1 VVLLTF
7 LRTIILYGRLR
18 SRSLSHSH
26 IEVKGFTVFWLRRCA
41 GVMLVLPQG
50 DVEDISTRKLLISKW
65 PEISRLPVARIM
77 SVMPSVVCKQMLGK
91 FASSC

>member
-1 VVLLTF
+1 
-7 LRTIILYGRLR
+7 
-18 SRSLSHSH
+18 
-26 IEVKGFTVFWLRRCA
+26 
-41 GVMLVLPQG
+41 VLPQG